1 MLTRGRALDLLLF
14 LFKSFQHRHQFFI
27 ADWCGCLLGFG
38 VIVLVV
44 STLGLLTCGW
54 FCYFVFVHVI
64 FFLILLSLLF
74 LLSLL
79 RLLLI
84 LFVLGVGGGDS
95 DSGSNIF
102 SLLLLDTPTSDSD
115 EWRS

>member
-14 LFKSFQHRHQFFI
+14 LFKSFQHWHQFFI
-27 ADWCGCLLGFG
+27 ADWCGCLLGVG

-44 STLGLLTCGW
+44 STLGLLTCG

-74 LLSLL
+74 LLSL
-79 RLLLI
+79 
-84 LFVLGVGGGDS
+84 FFDYY
-95 DSGSNIF
+95 
-102 SLLLLDTPTSDSD
+102 
-115 EWRS
+115 